1 MKSLFYK
8 NKNKEMIK
16 TSNLGKNYV
25 LALRKKYEAEM
36 LEAEANLA
44 LYVNNLTGIGEHSD
58 LLEEHDKW
66 VEAWVNAKDKLE
78 ATIELFDLSEKI

>member
-1 MKSLFYK
+1 
-8 NKNKEMIK
+8 MIE
-16 TSNLGKNYV
+16 TSKLGRNYV
-25 LALRKKYEAEM
+25 LALKKKYEAEM
-36 LEAEANLA
+36 LEAEANLD

-78 ATIELFDLSEKI
+78 AVNSLFDLSEKI